1 MTPRPPVRSCHFC
14 RPTLMISANRLGA
27 CAASEAPLSFL
38 ANHSQETAHLSRPEW
53 ATASLEGKRVPSTSL
68 VRSPALPR
76 LPLGSFSA
84 CLCFADSSSRPLIP
98 SHRPIPPFPLP
109 RQFHLSASSVVSAF
123 VHRQSA
129 IRPFLCFCSLLCC
142 CRCLV
147 PRLLSMEPSTKRR
160 KLAPKVATPT
170 ESIPP
175 PVQHVHEPVC
185 CFPRSS

>member
-1 MTPRPPVRSCHFC
+1 MLPARHPSLFWPIT
-14 RPTLMISANRLGA
+14 
-27 CAASEAPLSFL
+27 
-38 ANHSQETAHLSRPEW
+38 SQETAHLARPEW

-98 SHRPIPPFPLP
+98 SHRPISPFLLP
-109 RQFHLSASSVVSAF
+109 RQFHLSTSSVISAF

-129 IRPFLCFCSLLCC
+129 IRLFLCFRSLLCC
-142 CRCLV
+142 CHCLV

-185 CFPRSS
+185 RFSKSLSPPGSFAFDCHCD